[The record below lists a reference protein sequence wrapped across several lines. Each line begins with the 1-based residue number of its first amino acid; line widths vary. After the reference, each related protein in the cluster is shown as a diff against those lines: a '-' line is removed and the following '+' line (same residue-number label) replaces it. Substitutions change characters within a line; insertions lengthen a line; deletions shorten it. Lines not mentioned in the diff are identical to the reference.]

1 MSIIC
6 LYFSSEECS
15 DASEFQFSQVF
26 KYFVVYDRSHQPNS
40 KTLATIP
47 FLHSYRIEVIAAMN
61 ELNPQM
67 IRGLTAP
74 EKATRV
80 KVNSRELD
88 TMLREIILQKVSLSF
103 DLLLM
108 CYGPMLW
115 QLQNRKKYA
124 S

>member
-1 MSIIC
+1 
-6 LYFSSEECS
+6 
-15 DASEFQFSQVF
+15 
-26 KYFVVYDRSHQPNS
+26 
-40 KTLATIP
+40 
-47 FLHSYRIEVIAAMN
+47 MN

-74 EKATRV
+74 ENATRV
-80 KVNSRELD
+80 KVNSGELD

-115 QLQNRKKYA
+115 QLQNGKKYA